1 MHARMDTEIEETA
14 LERRRRLAR
23 ERVPTEYFR
32 LVEGEG
38 FCCSLYKQPLMNTIV
53 VINNK
58 MEVTILM
65 YT

>member
-1 MHARMDTEIEETA
+1 METGETDKA
-14 LERRRRLAR
+14 GKR
-23 ERVPTEYFR
+23 ESATEYFR

-58 MEVTILM
+58 MRVTILM
-65 YT
+65 